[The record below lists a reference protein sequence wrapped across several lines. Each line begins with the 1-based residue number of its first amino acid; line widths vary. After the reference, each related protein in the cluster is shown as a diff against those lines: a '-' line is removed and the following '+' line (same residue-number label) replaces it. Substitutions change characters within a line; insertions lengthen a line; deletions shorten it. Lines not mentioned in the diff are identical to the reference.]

1 MEQEQTPDKIFN
13 VEIDMIARD
22 HLKTITIWARII
34 AVVGLINLGLTL
46 IRLLANPDGSGAMA
60 MVAMLFFVLIYIV
73 VMTLLYVFLLRFA
86 NRTSASLNTQ
96 SQEQFNSGIGNLATY
111 FKVLGIIII
120 VGLGLVA
127 VFLLLFWLGT
137 AFR

>member
-13 VEIDMIARD
+13 IEIDMISRD
-22 HLKTITIWARII
+22 HLKTISTWARII
-34 AVVGLINLGLTL
+34 AVVGFISLGLTL
-46 IRLLANPDGSGAMA
+46 IRLLVNPDSNNTAA
-60 MVAMLFFVLIYIV
+60 LIAMLFFVLIYLA

-96 SQEQFNSGIGNLATY
+96 NQDQFNSGIGYLATY

-120 VGLGLVA
+120 IGISLVGLFFM
-127 VFLLLFWLGT
+127 FLAIGA

>member
-1 MEQEQTPDKIFN
+1 
-13 VEIDMIARD
+13 
-22 HLKTITIWARII
+22 
-34 AVVGLINLGLTL
+34 
-46 IRLLANPDGSGAMA
+46 
-60 MVAMLFFVLIYIV
+60 VLIYIT

-96 SQEQFNSGIGNLATY
+96 NQEQFNSGIGSLATY